1 MAKPKA
7 KSKAKA
13 KGSKAKAKPKKSA
26 FKKGQEVVFTGFTAE
41 SKEEYPD
48 NAELLEQDEVYEIA
62 SLQESEDNETAYL
75 LRAENPD
82 FDEDKRETKANPS
95 HILVDVFA
103 DEISGD
109 VPESEEE
116 EDEEEEDEGDEDEGD
131 EDEGEEEEEEDEDE
145 EGEEEEEP
153 APRSKKKTK
162 KKSVSKKK
170 GKKKAS
176 SKKKTKKK
184 SSKKISTR
192 ADDEDEEEVDPDL
205 KDMIILTEEEEDE
218 EILALVNAA
227 DDVVEL
233 AQEYAEEAMA
243 TDYKLGGILYHVKIS
258 KAYKDV
264 NKGAYAGKGGWG
276 DFVSNELNLEYRKAQ
291 YLVDIYAKFNK
302 YGIGGEKVAELG
314 WTKAA
319 QVSRVMSAEN
329 AEELVELAESS
340 SVEDLKDTVR
350 ETYAIKGATPGERV
364 KRITLKYRLA
374 EDAGQIIAEY
384 MNAAAESLGL
394 ENPSEVFQHVVTEW
408 AEEHLD
414 VKDARSAKRR
424 AKKILREQEEAAK
437 KSASKKKRASK
448 KKATSKKKT
457 SKKTA
462 SKKKTTAKKKTKKKG
477 RRK

>member
-7 KSKAKA
+7 KAKAKA
-13 KGSKAKAKPKKSA
+13 KAKTKAKPKKAA

-41 SKEEYPD
+41 TEEEYPD

-62 SLQESEDNETAYL
+62 SVTESDDNETAYL

-95 HILVDVFA
+95 HILVDVFS

-116 EDEEEEDEGDEDEGD
+116 EDEEEEDEGDEDEG
-131 EDEGEEEEEEDEDE
+131 EEEEDEEEDE
-145 EGEEEEEP
+145 EEEEEP

-170 GKKKAS
+170 GKKKAA

-205 KDMIILTEEEEDE
+205 RDMIILTEEEEDQ
-218 EILALVNAA
+218 EILDLVNES

-233 AQEYAEEAMA
+233 AQEYVEEAMA

-258 KAYKDV
+258 KAYKEA
-264 NKGAYAGKGGWG
+264 NKGAYAGKGGWA

-291 YLVDIYAKFNK
+291 YLVDIYTKFNK
-302 YGIGGEKVAELG
+302 YGIGGDKVAELG

-319 QVSRVMSAEN
+319 QVSRVMSADN
-329 AEELVELAESS
+329 AEELVALAESS

-350 ETYAIKGATPGERV
+350 ESYAVKGATPGERV

-374 EDAGQIIAEY
+374 EEAGQIIAEY
-384 MNAAAESLGL
+384 MNAAAETLNL
-394 ENPSEVFQHVVTEW
+394 DNPSEVFQHVVTEW

-414 VKDARSAKRR
+414 VKDTRSAKRK
-424 AKKILREQEEAAK
+424 AKKLLKEQAEIEA
-437 KSASKKKRASK
+437 KSKSKKKRASK
-448 KKATSKKKT
+448 KKAASKKKT
-457 SKKTA
+457 SKKA
-462 SKKKTTAKKKTKKKG
+462 APKKKRTAKKKTKKKA

>member
-7 KSKAKA
+7 KAKAKA
-13 KGSKAKAKPKKSA
+13 KAKTKAKPKKAA

-41 SKEEYPD
+41 TEEEYPD

-62 SLQESEDNETAYL
+62 SVTESDDNETAYL

-95 HILVDVFA
+95 HILVDVFS

-116 EDEEEEDEGDEDEGD
+116 EDEEEEDEGDEDEG
-131 EDEGEEEEEEDEDE
+131 EEEEEEDEDE
-145 EGEEEEEP
+145 EEEEEP

-170 GKKKAS
+170 GKKKAA

-205 KDMIILTEEEEDE
+205 RDMIILTEEEEDQ
-218 EILALVNAA
+218 EILDLVNES

-233 AQEYAEEAMA
+233 AQEYVEEAMA

-258 KAYKDV
+258 KAYKEA
-264 NKGAYAGKGGWG
+264 NKGAYAGKGGWA

-291 YLVDIYAKFNK
+291 YLVDIYTKFNK
-302 YGIGGEKVAELG
+302 YGIGGDKVAELG

-319 QVSRVMSAEN
+319 QVSRVMSADN
-329 AEELVELAESS
+329 AEELVALAESS

-350 ETYAIKGATPGERV
+350 ESYAVKGATPGERV

-374 EDAGQIIAEY
+374 EEAGQIIAEY
-384 MNAAAESLGL
+384 MNAAAETLNL
-394 ENPSEVFQHVVTEW
+394 DNPSEVFQHVVTEW

-414 VKDARSAKRR
+414 LTDTRSAMRTATLVLK
-424 AKKILREQEEAAK
+424 EQADTAAK
-437 KSASKKKRASK
+437 SKSKKKRASK
-448 KKATSKKKT
+448 KKAASKKKT
-457 SKKTA
+457 SKKA
-462 SKKKTTAKKKTKKKG
+462 APKKKRTAKKKTKKKA

>member
-1 MAKPKA
+1 MAKVSKKKS

-13 KGSKAKAKPKKSA
+13 KAKTKPKAKAKKPA
-26 FKKGQEVVFTGFTAE
+26 FEQGQEVVFTGFTAE
-41 SKEEYPD
+41 SEDEYPD
-48 NAELLEQDEVYEIA
+48 NAELLEEGEVYEVA
-62 SLQESEDNETAYL
+62 QVTESEDNETAFL
-75 LRAENPD
+75 LRAENPE
-82 FDEDKRETKANPS
+82 FDPDSRQSKKNPS

-109 VPESEEE
+109 VPEES
-116 EDEEEEDEGDEDEGD
+116 D
-131 EDEGEEEEEEDEDE
+131 EEEEEDEDLEDE
-145 EGEEEEEP
+145 EDEDEEDEEDEEEEEP
-153 APRSKKKTK
+153 APRSKKKKSK
-162 KKSVSKKK
+162 KKTVSKKK

-176 SKKKTKKK
+176 SKKKGKKK
-184 SSKKISTR
+184 ASKKLSTR

-205 KDMIILTEEEEDE
+205 KDMIILTEEEEDQ
-218 EILALVNAA
+218 EILALVNEA

-258 KAYKDV
+258 KAYKSV
-264 NKGAYAGKGGWG
+264 NKGAYAGKGGWA

-319 QVSRVMSAEN
+319 QVSRVMTEDN
-329 AEELVELAESS
+329 AAELVELAEES

-374 EDAGQIIAEY
+374 EEAGQIIAEY
-384 MNAAAESLGL
+384 MNAAAESLGYD
-394 ENPSEVFQHVVTEW
+394 NPSEVFQHVITEW

-414 VKDARSAKRR
+414 VAVTRKAKRT
-424 AKKILREQEEAAK
+424 AKKALKEADTGKAT
-437 KSASKKKRASK
+437 SKKKAKKKAASK
-448 KKATSKKKT
+448 KKATKKKVSKKKT
-457 SKKTA
+457 A
-462 SKKKTTAKKKTKKKG
+462 GKKKTKKKT

>member
-7 KSKAKA
+7 KSKEKA
-13 KGSKAKAKPKKSA
+13 KSKTKAKSKKKAPA

-41 SKEEYPD
+41 TEEEYPD
-48 NAELLEQDEVYEIA
+48 NAELLEQGEVYEIA
-62 SLQESEDNETAYL
+62 SLTESDDNETAYL
-75 LRAENPD
+75 LRAENPE

-109 VPESEEE
+109 VPESDEEEE
-116 EDEEEEDEGDEDEGD
+116 EDEEDEEDEEEGD
-131 EDEGEEEEEEDEDE
+131 EEEEDEADDE
-145 EGEEEEEP
+145 EEDEEEEEP

-162 KKSVSKKK
+162 KK
-170 GKKKAS
+170 AS
-176 SKKKTKKK
+176 SKKKTSKKK
-184 SSKKISTR
+184 SKKKTSKKKVSTR
-192 ADDEDEEEVDPDL
+192 ADDEEAEEVDPDL
-205 KDMIILTEEEEDE
+205 KDMIILTEDEEDE
-218 EILALVNAA
+218 EILALVNAS

-264 NKGAYAGKGGWG
+264 NKGAYAGKGGWA

-329 AEELVELAESS
+329 AVELVELAESS

-350 ETYAIKGATPGERV
+350 ETYTTKGATAGERV

-384 MNAAAESLGL
+384 MNAAAENLGYD
-394 ENPSEVFQHVVTEW
+394 NPSEVFQHVVTEW

-414 VKDARSAKRR
+414 VAKMRSAKRK
-424 AKKILREQEEAAK
+424 AKKVLREQEDAK
-437 KSASKKKRASK
+437 PKSKKKRTSK
-448 KKATSKKKT
+448 KKETSKKKT
-457 SKKTA
+457 SKKAT
-462 SKKKTTAKKKTKKKG
+462 SKKKGTSKKKTKKKG

>member
-13 KGSKAKAKPKKSA
+13 KGKAKAKPKKAA

-41 SKEEYPD
+41 TEEEYPD

-62 SLQESEDNETAYL
+62 SVTESEDNETAYL

-116 EDEEEEDEGDEDEGD
+116 EDEDEEEYEGD
-131 EDEGEEEEEEDEDE
+131 EEEEEDEDE
-145 EGEEEEEP
+145 DEEDEEEEKP

-162 KKSVSKKK
+162 KKTVSKKK

-184 SSKKISTR
+184 SSKKKVSTR

-218 EILALVNAA
+218 EILALVNEA

-264 NKGAYAGKGGWG
+264 NKGAYAGKGGWA

-302 YGIGGEKVAELG
+302 YGIGGDKVAELG

-319 QVSRVMSAEN
+319 QVSRVMSQDN
-329 AEELVELAESS
+329 AAELVELAESS

-350 ETYAIKGATPGERV
+350 ESYTVKGATPGERV

-374 EDAGQIIAEY
+374 EEAGQIIAEY

-394 ENPSEVFQHVVTEW
+394 DNPSEVFQHVITEW

-424 AKKILREQEEAAK
+424 AKKLLREQEEAAK
-437 KSASKKKRASK
+437 KTASKKKRASK

-462 SKKKTTAKKKTKKKG
+462 SKKKRTAKKKTKKKA

>member
-13 KGSKAKAKPKKSA
+13 KGSKAKAKPKKAA

-41 SKEEYPD
+41 SEEEYPD
-48 NAELLEQDEVYEIA
+48 NAELMEQDEVYEIA
-62 SLQESEDNETAYL
+62 SLQESDDNETAYL

-116 EDEEEEDEGDEDEGD
+116 EDEEEEDEGDEDEG
-131 EDEGEEEEEEDEDE
+131 EEEEEEDEDE
-145 EGEEEEEP
+145 EEEEEP
-153 APRSKKKTK
+153 ASRSKKKGK
-162 KKSVSKKK
+162 KKAVSKKK

-184 SSKKISTR
+184 SSKKKLATR
-192 ADDEDEEEVDPDL
+192 ADDEEEEEVDPDL
-205 KDMIILTEEEEDE
+205 KDMIILTEEEEDQ
-218 EILALVNAA
+218 EILDLVNAA

-264 NKGAYAGKGGWG
+264 NKGAYAGKGGWA

-302 YGIGGEKVAELG
+302 YGIGGDKVAELG

-350 ETYAIKGATPGERV
+350 ETYAVKGATPGERV

-394 ENPSEVFQHVVTEW
+394 DNPSEVFQHVVTEW

-414 VKDARSAKRR
+414 VKDTRSAKRR
-424 AKKILREQEEAAK
+424 AKKLLREQEEAAK
-437 KSASKKKRASK
+437 KTASKKKRASK

-462 SKKKTTAKKKTKKKG
+462 SKKKTAGKKKTKKKT

>member
-7 KSKAKA
+7 KSKAKV
-13 KGSKAKAKPKKSA
+13 KGKAKAKKPAKA
-26 FKKGQEVVFTGFTAE
+26 LFKKGQEVVFTGFTAE
-41 SKEEYPD
+41 SEEEYPD

-62 SLQESEDNETAYL
+62 SLQESDDNETAYL

-116 EDEEEEDEGDEDEGD
+116 EDEEEEDEGDEDEG
-131 EDEGEEEEEEDEDE
+131 EEEEDEDE
-145 EGEEEEEP
+145 DEEEEEEP

-162 KKSVSKKK
+162 NKSVSKKK

-184 SSKKISTR
+184 SSKKLATR
-192 ADDEDEEEVDPDL
+192 ADDEEEEEVDPDL
-205 KDMIILTEEEEDE
+205 KDMIILTEEEEDQ
-218 EILALVNAA
+218 EILDLVNAA

-264 NKGAYAGKGGWG
+264 NKGAYAGKGGWA

-302 YGIGGEKVAELG
+302 YGIGGDKVAELG

-350 ETYAIKGATPGERV
+350 ETYAVKGATPGERV

-394 ENPSEVFQHVVTEW
+394 DNPSEVFQHVVTEW

-414 VKDARSAKRR
+414 VKDTRSAKRR
-424 AKKILREQEEAAK
+424 AKKLLREQEEAAK

-448 KKATSKKKT
+448 KKTTSKKKT